1 MKYNVGDKIRIK
13 DIDWYN
19 ENKDANGDVWCFY
32 GVHKFTKEMSKFCGK
47 TVTISMDLTGLTGD
61 GEYLIKE
68 DDETNWWTDDMI
80 EGLAEETTIKIKDL
94 RKFINQMEIE
104 GLNDETVLT
113 FETKRSSEHIENIT
127 SMEYSPTTNIL
138 IFS

>member
-1 MKYNVGDKIRIK
+1 MKRNIGDRVRIK
-13 DIDWYN
+13 SLDWYK
-19 ENKDANGDVWCFY
+19 ENKDTDGKVWTSGGQIPFDKC
-32 GVHKFTKEMSKFCGK
+32 MSEWCGK
-47 TVTISMDLTGLTGD
+47 VMTISHVRVDHYTMVEDLVG
-61 GEYLIKE
+61 Y
-68 DDETNWWTDDMI
+68 WTDDMI
-80 EGLAEETTIKIKDL
+80 EGLAEETTETTIKIKDL
-94 RKFINQMEIE
+94 RKFINQMETE

>member
-1 MKYNVGDKIRIK
+1 MKYNVGYKIRIK

-113 FETKRSSEHIENIT
+113 FETKRSSEHIVNIT

>member
-1 MKYNVGDKIRIK
+1 MKRNIGDRVRIK
-13 DIDWYN
+13 SIDWYK
-19 ENKDANGDVWCFY
+19 ENKDTDGKVWTSGGQIPFDKC
-32 GVHKFTKEMSKFCGK
+32 MSKWCGK
-47 TVTISMDLTGLTGD
+47 VMTISHVRVDHYTMVEDLVG
-61 GEYLIKE
+61 Y
-68 DDETNWWTDDMI
+68 WTDDMI
-80 EGLAEETTIKIKDL
+80 EGLAEESTIKIKDL
-94 RKFINQMEIE
+94 RKFINQMETE